1 VALTETSPYFPML
14 NLPLLA
20 ADISHAPPT
29 NAVSCF
35 EQTGTHKRC
44 TQTLDRGVL
53 VHAMQGEGVH
63 RANIA
68 EFRRLLTKTTDKYQ
82 RRTLLRLLV
91 EEEAKGTSAGF
102 SERDP
107 DDVRAQNV
115 VEILPTYPNRCL
127 RGRREGSR

>member
-1 VALTETSPYFPML
+1 
-14 NLPLLA
+14 
-20 ADISHAPPT
+20 
-29 NAVSCF
+29 VSCF
-35 EQTGTHKRC
+35 GQTGTHKRC
-44 TQTLDRGVL
+44 TQTLDLGVL

-68 EFRRLLTKTTDKYQ
+68 EFRRLLAKTTDEYQ

-91 EEEAKGTSAGF
+91 EEEAKGASAGF

-115 VEILPTYPNRCL
+115 VPAWPARGQSLPEMHRL
-127 RGRREGSR
+127 RRARGRALAVR